1 MLRKITNLI
10 IPEILGGIIMATTI
24 KDENTVK
31 LEGVLSK
38 GYGIVPK
45 LVMKDKDLTAE
56 AKAIYAY
63 LASYAGGGETAFPS
77 VSLICEDLGFGKNRF
92 YTHRKNLIEKG
103 YIKVERKRKEK
114 GFSNNIYTLVQTVC
128 IQNEDIGND
137 DSQTVRL
144 QNEDI
149 QNEDIQNRDIQNRDT
164 NKNRSNNNSL
174 NNNSINNN
182 NHNQEKK
189 EPVVVYEPKNQNSK
203 NENQEPK
210 NQKSSVNSELKELSN
225 FYQENFGMISPHILD
240 DVTHWASDIGY
251 ELTLEAMKRAVE
263 NQKNYSYAKGIM
275 RQWMKNGVKTLEDVE
290 AADVAFN
297 NRRRNNFGNASPTK
311 KESLPDWAKE
321 DNQQPVSVNKDKEN
335 KDSEV
340 EQDFADRLARIRA
353 MREEKDV

>member
-1 MLRKITNLI
+1 
-10 IPEILGGIIMATTI
+10 MATTI

-128 IQNEDIGND
+128 IQNKDIRNES
-137 DSQTVRL
+137 SQ
-144 QNEDI
+144 NACI
-149 QNEDIQNRDIQNRDT
+149 QNEDIGNEDMQNEDT
-164 NKNRSNNNSL
+164 NNNRSNNNSI

-189 EPVVVYEPKNQNSK
+189 EPVVVDEPKNKKTENPKSK
-203 NENQEPK
+203 PEESK
-210 NQKSSVNSELKELSN
+210 LSSDSELREISN
-225 FYQENFGMISPHILD
+225 FYQNNFGVISPHIID
-240 DVTHWASDIGY
+240 DIKHWTSDIGF
-251 ELTLEAMKRAVE
+251 ELVLEAMKRAVE
-263 NQKNYSYAKGIM
+263 NQRNYSYAKGIM
-275 RQWMKNGVKTLEDVE
+275 RNWLKNNIKTLEDVE

-297 NRRRNNFGNASPTK
+297 NRRNNNFNNTAPTK

-321 DNQQPVSVNKDKEN
+321 SGPSAETVEKRTTS
-335 KDSEV
+335 DSGEAQY
-340 EQDFADRLARIRA
+340 EFADRLAKLRA
-353 MREEKDV
+353 LRDD